1 MSTDSDQSKNI
12 FFKDDNIVLDLE
24 CEWSFS
30 AEFDAFMAD
39 EDVDDDDDEV
49 DEDSKEWS
57 FFPDGSQ

>member
-39 EDVDDDDDEV
+39 EDVDDDDDDEV
-49 DEDSKEWS
+49 DEDSKE
-57 FFPDGSQ
+57 

>member
-12 FFKDDNIVLDLE
+12 LFKDDDTVLDLE

-30 AEFDAFMAD
+30 AEFDAFMA
-39 EDVDDDDDEV
+39 DVDDDDDEV

>member
-39 EDVDDDDDEV
+39 VDDDDDDDEV
-49 DEDSKEWS
+49 DEDSKE
-57 FFPDGSQ
+57 

>member
-12 FFKDDNIVLDLE
+12 FFKDGDTVLDLE

-39 EDVDDDDDEV
+39 EDVDDDDDDEV
-49 DEDSKEWS
+49 DEDSKE
-57 FFPDGSQ
+57 

>member
-12 FFKDDNIVLDLE
+12 FFKDDDKDALDLE

-49 DEDSKEWS
+49 DEDSKE
-57 FFPDGSQ
+57 

>member
-12 FFKDDNIVLDLE
+12 FFKDDDKDSLDFR

-39 EDVDDDDDEV
+39 EDDDDDEV
-49 DEDSKEWS
+49 DEDSKE
-57 FFPDGSQ
+57 